1 MAQVLAFEKTG
12 TMHKNPGPQGVTAE
26 VVNAQPPKTKVSNA
40 QSLAAKSALA
50 AIPEGEEQLRT
61 NSGQTGQKTRPD
73 QFALL
78 ATRKAPP
85 PLPSSERING
95 EVVANG
101 FGELGGQVA
110 IYSSVSA
117 RHIANYD
124 LDINTTWA
132 SLKTSLQVRL
142 FRGRPEMLTYPIV
155 IFVEPTEGTFDLQE
169 SVLAFMR
176 TNGIHRIV
184 VAIDAAAC
192 VPKAP
197 ASACVPRAPPANQNQ
212 PKAPPAYLPDVP
224 ASTRVPSFDLEDWV
238 RWNPEPASL
247 FPPTR
252 G

>member
-1 MAQVLAFEKTG
+1 
-12 TMHKNPGPQGVTAE
+12 MHKNPGPQGVTAE
-26 VVNAQPPKTKVSNA
+26 VVNAQPPKTKVSDA

-117 RHIANYD
+117 RQIAHYD
-124 LDINTTWA
+124 LDIANTWA
-132 SLKTSLQVRL
+132 SLKKSLQVRL
-142 FRGRPEMLTYPIV
+142 FHRRPEMLTYPIV

-184 VAIDAAAC
+184 VAIDAAFSASN
-192 VPKAP
+192 VPE
-197 ASACVPRAPPANQNQ
+197 APPASQNQ
-212 PKAPPAYLPDVP
+212 PKAPPAYFPEAP
-224 ASTRVPSFDLEDWV
+224 ASTRVPFFDLEDWV